1 LVEVEFEPLE
11 ELDGRVEL
19 VELLEVE
26 LLTVA
31 LEALV
36 LEEGT
41 EANVWLQEQVPWLKV
56 WTVCMLLQS
65 EHEQLIRLEFPLT
78 GLHWQFWI

>member
-41 EANVWLQEQVPWLKV
+41 DANV
-56 WTVCMLLQS
+56 
-65 EHEQLIRLEFPLT
+65 
-78 GLHWQFWI
+78 